1 MKKINRCLDTHQRHG
16 SQNRIE
22 SSLFLS
28 EIESPLVCF
37 NFQKYFSE
45 GYQKTRR
52 KKVHVVLAASIKAEL
67 IFLSPKIYLLPTQKI
82 MLTIRYQTRFD
93 LRQGLISIV
102 EVGIG
107 IGAMVRGIVILF
119 SFKKNK
125 NLTFFILIYLFNFF
139 GSMVDIKI

>member
-1 MKKINRCLDTHQRHG
+1 MKKINRCFDTHQRHG

-67 IFLSPKIYLLPTQKI
+67 IFLSPKIYLLP
-82 MLTIRYQTRFD
+82 RYQTRFD
-93 LRQGLISIV
+93 LRQCLISIV

-107 IGAMVRGIVILF
+107 IGAIVRGINRTIPLILF
-119 SFKKNK
+119 SF
-125 NLTFFILIYLFNFF
+125 
-139 GSMVDIKI
+139 

>member
-1 MKKINRCLDTHQRHG
+1 MAPKIGLNPLCFKVKLNPRWFVSTF
-16 SQNRIE
+16 NNI
-22 SSLFLS
+22 SLK
-28 EIESPLVCF
+28 VT
-37 NFQKYFSE
+37 K
-45 GYQKTRR
+45 KTRR

>member
-93 LRQGLISIV
+93 LRQCLISIV

-107 IGAMVRGIVILF
+107 IGAIVRGIDRTIPLILF
-119 SFKKNK
+119 SFKKIKNK
-125 NLTFFILIYLFNFF
+125 NLTFNF
-139 GSMVDIKI
+139 